1 MFSDGGGRSADIPP
15 HVKHKFTDHREQPAG
30 ICNVYSSPDYAAGA
44 KRKRTDEG
52 APHRV
57 VDVWKNSDVRIG
69 ISGWTYPPWR
79 GGTFYPKGWPQKRE
93 LEYAS
98 WQVNSIEINGSFY
111 SLHRPE
117 SYQAWYNA
125 TPEGFLFSVKGGRFI
140 THFKRLKEV
149 ETPLANFF
157 GSSSSLRPQSEK
169 RIGNRVKVA
178 LLPLAGGVYQS
189 VRSERRFAFPNCL
202 KNPAN
207 SGPVPTAKSPH
218 QSESRLFPHYRVLGL
233 LR

>member
-1 MFSDGGGRSADIPP
+1 MEEFGRSNRHIRMDLSAVAWGDLLSQGMAT
-15 HVKHKFTDHREQPAG
+15 KTRTG
-30 ICNVYSSPDYAAGA
+30 ICVVASQLDRNQRLVLFASSTGKLPGL
-44 KRKRTDEG
+44 
-52 APHRV
+52 V
-57 VDVWKNSDVRIG
+57 
-69 ISGWTYPPWR
+69 
-79 GGTFYPKGWPQKRE
+79 
-93 LEYAS
+93 
-98 WQVNSIEINGSFY
+98 
-111 SLHRPE
+111 
-117 SYQAWYNA
+117 NA

-218 QSESRLFPHYRVLGL
+218 QSESRRFPHYRVLGF
-233 LR
+233 